1 MQQLNEIIVWNN
13 IKITVLLNMSNFTTY
28 VDHLELI
35 TENKQP
41 LPVTETGYRS
51 HFFKIKNCIPKNTT
65 VLEWIYQWLDHEAKS
80 NKKWQRYWKEHQKA
94 LQQPDLFG
102 DLQ

>member
-1 MQQLNEIIVWNN
+1 MQKLNEIIVWND
-13 IKITVLLNMSNFTTY
+13 IKITVLLNMSIVTTY

-35 TENKQP
+35 TENKEP

-51 HFFKIKNCIPKNTT
+51 HFFNIDTSIPKNTS
-65 VLEWIYQWLDHEAKS
+65 VLEWIYQWLDNEAKS
-80 NKKWQRYWKEHQKA
+80 NKKWKRYWKEREKA